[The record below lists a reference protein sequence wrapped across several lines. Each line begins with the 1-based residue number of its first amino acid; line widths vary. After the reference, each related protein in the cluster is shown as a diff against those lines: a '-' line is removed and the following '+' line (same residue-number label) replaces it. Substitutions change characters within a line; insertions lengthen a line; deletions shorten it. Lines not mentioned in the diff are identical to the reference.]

1 MFLDAGSSVSYFK
14 AYMQHCPADILRNH
28 YAEILPKPRK
38 PVDFDPWQ
46 CSLTNGPKGLGDCI
60 ILSDLPYA
68 SARPFGVH
76 SHSKAWPAVEGLLKV
91 GTGPYMDKWI
101 RADVEYMSRNLGNGH
116 LFQRL
121 RRLYGLVVP
130 EKPFG
135 KMRRDHPQVPNR
147 VAVHFDAGKHQI
159 WQKQN
164 VHPRAREVYPENLA
178 MIQDYINDHPELEFI
193 EFGSRPSGLT
203 GVKSCAGIELGLQ
216 LRVVGTCEW
225 FLGIVSGFMHVAAA
239 YECKSVV
246 ILNLPAARKIMLPTL
261 VDTLEV
267 ESEWLYPQNVHLHQD
282 NAGPLVPRFS
292 KNYLRAAFNGEVYPY
307 FKNDWLHLI
316 HEKNHHTSRI
326 IGFGLDR
333 NNAKK

>member
-14 AYMQHCPADILRNH
+14 AYMQDCPADILRNH

-239 YECKSVV
+239 YECKSVIV
-246 ILNLPAARKIMLPTL
+246 LNFPAARKIMLPTL
-261 VDTLEV
+261 VDTNLI

-292 KNYLRAAFNGEVYPY
+292 KDSLHAAFNGEVYPY
-307 FKNDWLHLI
+307 FKKDWLHLI
-316 HEKNHHTSRI
+316 HET
-326 IGFGLDR
+326 
-333 NNAKK
+333 A

>member
-1 MFLDAGSSVSYFK
+1 
-14 AYMQHCPADILRNH
+14 MQHCPADILRNH
-28 YAEILPKPRK
+28 YVEILPKPRK
-38 PVDFDPWQ
+38 QMDFDPWQ

-68 SARPFGVH
+68 SPRPFGVH
-76 SHSKAWPAVEGLLKV
+76 SHSEAWPAVEGLLKI
-91 GTGPYMDKWI
+91 GTGPYMDNWI

-121 RRLYGLVVP
+121 RRLYGLDVP

-135 KMRRDHPQVPNR
+135 KLRRDYPKVENR
-147 VAVHFDAGKHQI
+147 VALHFDAGKHQT

-164 VHPRAREVYPENLA
+164 VHPRAREVYPENISI
-178 MIQDYINDHPELEFI
+178 IQDYINDHPELEFI

-203 GVKSCAGIELGLQ
+203 GVKSCVGMELGLQ

-225 FLGIVSGFMHVAAA
+225 FLGIVSGFMHAAAA
-239 YECKSVV
+239 YECKSVIV
-246 ILNLPAARKIMLPTL
+246 LNFPAARKIMLPTL
-261 VDTLEV
+261 VDTNLI

-292 KNYLRAAFNGEVYPY
+292 SDSLRAAFNGEVYPY

-316 HEKNHHTSRI
+316 HET
-326 IGFGLDR
+326 
-333 NNAKK
+333 A

>member
-1 MFLDAGSSVSYFK
+1 
-14 AYMQHCPADILRNH
+14 MQQCAADILHNH
-28 YAEILPKPRK
+28 YRNILPHARK
-38 PVDFDPWQ
+38 PVDFNPWEY
-46 CSLTNGPKGLGDCI
+46 SLTNGPHGLGDCV

-68 SARPFGVH
+68 SPRPFGVH
-76 SHSKAWPAVEGLLKV
+76 SHSGAWPAVEGLLQV
-91 GTGPYMDKWI
+91 GTGPYLDKWL
-101 RADVEYMSRNLGNGH
+101 RVDATYAQHNLGNGH

-121 RRLYGLVVP
+121 RRLYGLGVS

-135 KMRRDHPQVPNR
+135 KLRRESPVVSGR
-147 VAVHFDAGKHQI
+147 VALHFDAGVHQN
-159 WQKQN
+159 WQKEHI
-164 VHPRAREVYPENLA
+164 HPRAREVYPENLNI
-178 MIQDYINDHPELEFI
+178 IQQFIDSRPDLEFV
-193 EFGSRPSGLT
+193 EFGSKPSGLT
-203 GVKSCAGIELGLQ
+203 GVKSCVGMELGLQ

-316 HEKNHHTSRI
+316 HEKNHHRSRI